1 MSRSYIQKSI
11 FEMQELYA
19 ASHNNPAVLKLLQ
32 AELKHR
38 HTPKANA
45 LADKVRKSLD
55 ALKQEP
61 EEEPEKKP
69 EQPKEPPASSGSAPT
84 YKIIACQKCEQRLR
98 IELSL
103 GQREQRC
110 PACKALFTTAYQDG
124 FLSVIF
130 AGVEPENGTKQNE
143 QALNVTLGDAYQL
156 FQADKGSAWEEIE
169 FTRRKL
175 IQQYHPDK
183 VAALGPKLRELA
195 ELEAKRINVAF
206 DLLRKERGL

>member
-1 MSRSYIQKSI
+1 
-11 FEMQELYA
+11 MQELYA
-19 ASHNNPAVLKLLQ
+19 ASQSNPTELKRLL

-38 HTPKANA
+38 KLPKATA

-61 EEEPEKKP
+61 AKD
-69 EQPKEPPASSGSAPT
+69 QPKASQQEPPASSAPT
-84 YKIIACQKCEQRLR
+84 HKIIACQKCEQRLR
-98 IELSL
+98 IELSFH
-103 GQREQRC
+103 QRELIC
-110 PACKALFTTAYQDG
+110 PTCKVSFTTIYQDG
-124 FLSVIF
+124 VLSVVF
-130 AGVEPENGTKQNE
+130 AESKPENGAKQNE
-143 QALNVTLGDAYQL
+143 QSVNVTLGDAYQL
-156 FQADKGSAWEEIE
+156 FQADRGSAWEDIE

>member
-1 MSRSYIQKSI
+1 
-11 FEMQELYA
+11 MQELYA
-19 ASHNNPAVLKLLQ
+19 ASQSNPAELKRLL

-38 HTPKANA
+38 KLPKANA
-45 LADKVRKSLD
+45 LASKVRKSLD

-61 EEEPEKKP
+61 AK
-69 EQPKEPPASSGSAPT
+69 EQPKDSPQEPQANSAPT
-84 YKIIACQKCEQRLR
+84 HKIIVCQKCEQRLR
-98 IELSL
+98 VELSL
-103 GQREQRC
+103 CQRELSC
-110 PACKALFTTAYQDG
+110 PTCKVSFTTIYQDG
-124 FLSVIF
+124 VLSVVF
-130 AGVEPENGTKQNE
+130 AEVKPENGAKQNE
-143 QALNVTLGDAYQL
+143 QSVNVTLGDAYQL
-156 FQADKGSAWEEIE
+156 FHADKGSAWEEIE